1 MASDH
6 CHRLD
11 EDLDLMVSLGLHAY
25 RFSIAWSR
33 IQPTGRGPA
42 NEKGLAFSGRLV
54 DGLLARGIRPIA
66 TLYHRDLPQALEDE
80 GPE

>member
-1 MASDH
+1 
-6 CHRLD
+6 
-11 EDLDLMVSLGLHAY
+11 MVSLGLHAY
-25 RFSIAWSR
+25 RSSIAWSR
-33 IQPTGRGPA
+33 IQPICRGPA

-66 TLYHRDLPQALEDE
+66 TLYHRDLPQALKDE